1 MRKLYSQERI
11 YRFAVCAIFM
21 NRRKER
27 ETVFQLLFET
37 EFHRDITPSAVYLNA
52 AAAREIEETA
62 YIHDTYFGVMEN
74 MEEAD
79 ELISRFSRRWK
90 LSRMAVV
97 TRNLLRL
104 AVYEMLHGGVPPKAA
119 INEALEIAKIYDDDA
134 APAFMNGILNQ
145 IARDRGLIADPA
157 AVADGVSEQ

>member
-1 MRKLYSQERI
+1 MKTNSRKG
-11 YRFAVCAIFM
+11 CAAPAACAFFM

-37 EFHRDITPSAVYLNA
+37 EFHSDMTPSAVYLNA
-52 AAAREIEETA
+52 AAAREIEETP
-62 YIHDTYFGVMEN
+62 YIHDTYFGVMEKK
-74 MEEAD
+74 EEAD
-79 ELISRFSRRWK
+79 ALISQFSRRWK

-104 AVYEMLHGGVPPKAA
+104 AAYEMTWGGVPPKAA

-134 APAFMNGILNQ
+134 APAFINGILNQ
-145 IARDRGLIADPA
+145 IAREKGLLAD
-157 AVADGVSEQ
+157 AVQKTDGENAQ

>member
-1 MRKLYSQERI
+1 MCRPAAWA
-11 YRFAVCAIFM
+11 FFM

-37 EFHRDITPSAVYLNA
+37 EFHRDVTPSAVYLNA
-52 AAAREIEETA
+52 AAAREIEETP

-104 AVYEMLHGGVPPKAA
+104 AVYEMLHGEVPPKAA
-119 INEALEIAKIYDDDA
+119 INEAIEIAKIYDDDA
-134 APAFMNGILNQ
+134 APAFINGILNQ
-145 IARDRGLIADPA
+145 IARDRGLITDPTPKEN
-157 AVADGVSEQ
+157 GEGEQ